1 MIGILLTI
9 AKLPKE
15 VMTKMY
21 IAQESR
27 SINFRKTKTPFRNSY
42 FKIQMLLNVGAIQQ
56 HFNNKSFD
64 EKKHKQ

>member
-1 MIGILLTI
+1 MIGILSTI
-9 AKLPKE
+9 VKLPKE

-56 HFNNKSFD
+56 HLNNKSFD